1 MTTRYLD
8 LNYVLPMPALTV
20 SIGRVGERP
29 WLGPIEAVVDTG
41 ADMTVLPLPLIRR
54 VKAHPVGKGRL
65 RGPWGDAHPVV
76 FFLVELQI
84 QDLRL
89 PGTQVAGDEAGR
101 EIILG
106 RNILNKLP
114 LFLDGPQQQTDLLDD
129 ATANRL
135 RERRKQA

>member
-1 MTTRYLD
+1 MTTRYLS
-8 LNYVLPMPALTV
+8 LKYVLPMPALQV

-29 WLGPIEAVVDTG
+29 WLGPFEAVVDTG
-41 ADMTVLPLPLIRR
+41 ADITVLPLPLIRR
-54 VKAHPVGKGRL
+54 VKVHPVGKGRL

-89 PGTQVAGDEAGR
+89 PGVQVAGDEVDR

-106 RNILNKLP
+106 RNVLNKLP
-114 LFLDGPQQQTDLLDD
+114 LFLDGPQQQTDVLDD
-129 ATANRL
+129 ATANRIRTR
-135 RERRKQA
+135 REG